1 MNNENML
8 VSFGGDF
15 AIRSMLTNLHKLI
28 AGASRLNLDTKK
40 IEMMYKDLH
49 VLNLFSNRH
58 IVSISGLQSAG
69 KTTLIKKFLG
79 LPDDVLTSEVGVGE
93 KRPVLISSSDTKHPL
108 YRMIRMEKSSD
119 KGFSMRQ
126 EAISKDE
133 LNEGVQNPREDV
145 LWFEIVLPKNEK
157 LGHITLAL
165 LPGFERSSRSDSQ
178 KFLELFL
185 KCSTGMILVV
195 NHARLAQM
203 DQDNLLKRV
212 ADTYKDK
219 SPGFV
224 LTYASELSD
233 EKRRAVEE
241 SLMEKFGD
249 IQEGQVVLSDFDL
262 DASNDIERLLRM
274 NSSYT
279 IDSNMMSANKM
290 RMVGEELSM
299 ELRQLERVVA
309 AHHSRS
315 SESGM
320 MSSVMQEFQIERERY
335 MKELEDQL
343 QVALNGHV
351 GRCIDAYEESVAQ
364 EGETA
369 FDKLKAAFKK
379 DLTFKERRALTKSI
393 NKVYTQDSAVDLD
406 YLILQSIEKTA
417 EKTVKS
423 MKRYAPKVQI
433 ASETAKYLEYF
444 EPGEFSP
451 TETAISPQKV
461 LNDDFEDSLRAVD
474 AYLDP
479 VKTEVSLEARHVRLL
494 PIVAGSI
501 LQGTI
506 LSMNA
511 EGEKRVLEHGIE
523 EYMTLKQKTGDLEGL
538 QKEYKDVLMNTNLIL
553 RGSAIFLG
561 VDAMD
566 GTFNSFGAIV
576 GPLQALGLSTAV
588 AGATAGLGIGA
599 LFGLIA
605 IAKGAEK
612 IEKFKFDRA
621 AYADKVIHATAS
633 YQKEHILGVVGGIM
647 DDMQNQ
653 FRIAYE
659 DRNQLKGDMGL
670 YEEVTG
676 LINRLQRDC
685 GKLKKEAFVSASF
698 VK

>member
-1 MNNENML
+1 MNKENML

-15 AIRSMLTNLHKLI
+15 AIRSMLTDLHKLI
-28 AGASRLNLDTKK
+28 AGASQLNLDTKK
-40 IEMMYKDLH
+40 IETLYKDLH
-49 VLNLFSNRH
+49 VLDLFSSRH

-69 KTTLIKKFLG
+69 KTTLVKKFLG
-79 LPDDVLTSEVGVGE
+79 LPDEVLTSEVGVGE
-93 KRPVLISSSDTKHPL
+93 KRPVLISTSDTKYPL
-108 YRMIRMEKSSD
+108 YRMIRMEKSSN
-119 KGFSMRQ
+119 KGFFMRQ
-126 EAISKDE
+126 EVISKEE
-133 LNEGVQNPREDV
+133 LNKGVQNPQEDV
-145 LWFEIVLPKNEK
+145 LWFEIDLPKNEK

-165 LPGFERSSRSDSQ
+165 LPGFERSNRSDSQ

-203 DQDNLLKRV
+203 DQDSLLKRV
-212 ADTYKDK
+212 SDIYKDK

-224 LTYASELSD
+224 LTYANELSD

-249 IQEGQVVLSDFDL
+249 IQQGQIVLSDFDI
-262 DASNDIERLLRM
+262 DASEDIERLLRM

-279 IDSNMMSANKM
+279 IDSNMMSADKM

-299 ELRQLERVVA
+299 ELRHLERAVA
-309 AHHSRS
+309 VHHSKS
-315 SESGM
+315 SETGTL
-320 MSSVMQEFQIERERY
+320 SSVLHEFQIERERY
-335 MKELEDQL
+335 MKELGNQL

-351 GRCIDAYEESVAQ
+351 GRCIDSYEESVAQ

-369 FDKLKAAFKK
+369 YDKLKAAFKK

-393 NKVYTQDSAVDLD
+393 NKIYTQDSAIVLD

-423 MKRYAPKVQI
+423 MRRYAPRIEIV
-433 ASETAKYLEYF
+433 SETSKYLEM
-444 EPGEFSP
+444 GESSP
-451 TETAISPQKV
+451 INTTTPPQKI
-461 LNDDFEDSLRAVD
+461 LNDDFEDSFRAVD

-494 PIVAGSI
+494 PIIAGSI

-511 EGEKRVLEHGIE
+511 EGEARVVEQGIE

-538 QKEYKDVLMNTNLIL
+538 QKEYKDVLLNTNLIMK
-553 RGSAIFLG
+553 GTTIFLG
-561 VDAMD
+561 VDAID

-588 AGATAGLGIGA
+588 AGVAAGAGIGA
-599 LFGLIA
+599 LFGFIA
-605 IAKGAEK
+605 IMKGAEK

-621 AYADKVIHATAS
+621 AYADRVIRATAS
-633 YQKEHILGVVGGIM
+633 YQKEHILSVVDGIM
-647 DDMQNQ
+647 EDMQNQ
-653 FRIAYE
+653 FRIAHE
-659 DRNQLKGDMGL
+659 DRNHLKGDMGL
-670 YEEVTG
+670 YEEVTS

-685 GKLKKEAFVSASF
+685 GKLRKEAFLNASF

>member
-28 AGASRLNLDTKK
+28 AGASQLNLDTKK
-40 IEMMYKDLH
+40 IEMIYKDLH

-108 YRMIRMEKSSD
+108 YRMIRMEKSSS

-126 EAISKDE
+126 EVISKAE

-233 EKRRAVEE
+233 EKRRSVEE
-241 SLMEKFGD
+241 SLMEKFGNM
-249 IQEGQVVLSDFDL
+249 QEGQVVLSDSDI
-262 DASNDIERLLRM
+262 DASKDIERLLRM

-279 IDSNMMSANKM
+279 IDSNMMSADKM

-299 ELRQLERVVA
+299 ELRQLERAVA
-309 AHHSRS
+309 AHHSKS

-335 MKELEDQL
+335 MKELGNQL

-351 GRCIDAYEESVAQ
+351 GRCIDSYEESVVQ

-369 FDKLKAAFKK
+369 YDKLKAAFKK

-393 NKVYTQDSAVDLD
+393 NKIYSQDSAIDLD

-423 MKRYAPKVQI
+423 MKRYAPKIEI
-433 ASETAKYLEYF
+433 ASETSKYLET
-444 EPGEFSP
+444 GESSP

-479 VKTEVSLEARHVRLL
+479 VKTEISLEARHVRLL
-494 PIVAGSI
+494 PIIAGSI

-511 EGEKRVLEHGIE
+511 DGETRVVEQGIE
-523 EYMTLKQKTGDLEGL
+523 EYMSLKQKTGDLEGL
-538 QKEYKDVLMNTNLIL
+538 QKEYKDVLLNTNLII

-576 GPLQALGLSTAV
+576 GPLKALGLSTAV
-588 AGATAGLGIGA
+588 AGVTAGLGIGA

-676 LINRLQRDC
+676 LINRLQQDC
-685 GKLKKEAFVSASF
+685 GKLRKEAFVNASF